1 MQVICSLFL
10 QFTYLWDKITSN
22 WGSKMDASTLETHNR
37 VNIFMKFIWK
47 LSLWFQYLKD
57 WKISWGCKNSN
68 APSNWVKL
76 IVRHL
81 LESESLLIYLV
92 LESICQNV
100 NMQKSFV
107 CSNPYIQP
115 QTKPKERIRKRSVH
129 VVFI

>member
-1 MQVICSLFL
+1 MFTLFTIYIPVRQNYVKL
-10 QFTYLWDKITSN
+10 RKY
-22 WGSKMDASTLETHNR
+22 KMDASTLETHNR
-37 VNIFMKFIWK
+37 VNIFTNFMKF
-47 LSLWFQYLKD
+47 YLKL
-57 WKISWGCKNSN
+57 ISMISISQRLKNISRICNSSN
-68 APSNWVKL
+68 APSNWIEL

-115 QTKPKERIRKRSVH
+115 QTKPKE
-129 VVFI
+129 